1 MSRTAVPWASRNSA
15 VPRWPSEAAIIRG
28 VRPCLSAMFTSA
40 PWFSNRSTI
49 CTTNT
54 DIFRLKHQ
62 NTYEIEM
69 WLFLRCRKCPPASVP
84 AARRWRVARCPC
96 GWTEPQRHP
105 APIKDGTRPA
115 SPDLLLLSV
124 LGYRESLLSEQFV
137 CSHSNHNTKC
147 VVWWCCTCFT
157 PQCVEVVYLS
167 SFFFL
172 LIFLRQVKQV
182 WHNLCISTRCV

>member
-1 MSRTAVPWASRNSA
+1 MSTTAVPWASRNSA
-15 VPRWPSEAAIIRG
+15 VPRWPSDAAIIRG

-54 DIFRLKHQ
+54 HFRLKHL
-62 NTYEIEM
+62 NMYEIEM
-69 WLFLRCRKCPPASVP
+69 WLLRRRKCPPASVP

-105 APIKDGTRPA
+105 APIEDGTPPA
-115 SPDLLLLSV
+115 FPDPLLLSV
-124 LGYRESLLSEQFV
+124 LRYRESLLSEQFV
-137 CSHSNHNTKC
+137 CSYLSQNTKW

-167 SFFFL
+167 SFFLL
-172 LIFLRQVKQV
+172 LIFLRQVKEV
-182 WHNLCISTRCV
+182 WYNLCINTKCV